1 MKTLIILAALISIA
15 TIIYMTTVKKKV
27 ANKINDLNTSPATL
41 ESYSRTAPLLTT
53 EDWKLKFRDAGLE
66 QRWQEFEP
74 LLRSEIA
81 IQPEDA
87 ADTEIKVGQSKIGG
101 QPDLPKNQTWFK
113 ENNGKSLG
121 FLAQIN
127 LSEARQFD
135 KSSQLP
141 STGLLYFFYS
151 AEQEAWGFD
160 PKDKDKFKVFYF
172 NGNLTDLERS
182 DFPSDLP
189 EHSKYKTCKLSFAN
203 SISAPNWES
212 DIVNGLLTSEE
223 QDAYVE
229 LTVDGEIT
237 KLLGHADNI
246 QGTMEDECQLVTN
259 GLYCGDPSGYND
271 PRAEGLKKD
280 ANQWILLFQ
289 IDSIDKA
296 GMMWGDVGRVYFW
309 IKKDDLKKKDFDKS
323 WFVLQCS

>member
-1 MKTLIILAALISIA
+1 MKTLIILAVIVAIV
-15 TIIYMTTVKKKV
+15 TVIYMTTFKKKV
-27 ANKINDLNTSPATL
+27 TNKISDLNTSPATV
-41 ESYSRTAPLLTT
+41 ESYNRTAPLLTT
-53 EDWKLKFRDAGLE
+53 DNWKQKFQDAGLG
-66 QRWQEFEP
+66 QHWQKFESI
-74 LLRSEIA
+74 LRSEIV

-87 ADTEIKVGQSKIGG
+87 TDTEIKVGQSKIGG
-101 QPDLPKNQTWFK
+101 QPDLPKKQTWFK

-127 LSEARQFD
+127 LSETRQFD
-135 KSSQLP
+135 KLNQLP
-141 STGLLYFFYS
+141 SSGLLYFFYS

-172 NGNLTDLERS
+172 NGDITDLERT

-189 EHSKYKTCKLSFAN
+189 EHSRYKTCKLSFAN
-203 SISAPNWES
+203 SVSAPNWES

-237 KLLGHADNI
+237 KLLGHSDNI

-271 PRAEGLKKD
+271 PRAEGLKKGAD
-280 ANQWILLFQ
+280 QWILLFQ

-309 IKKDDLKKKDFDKS
+309 IKRDDLEKKDFDKS

>member
-1 MKTLIILAALISIA
+1 MKTLIILAAIIAIA

-27 ANKINDLNTSPATL
+27 INKINDLNTYPATA

-53 EDWKLKFRDAGLE
+53 DDWKVKFQDAGLE
-66 QRWQEFEP
+66 QHWQKFES

-127 LSEARQFD
+127 LSETRQFD
-135 KSSQLP
+135 KSNQLP
-141 STGLLYFFYS
+141 SSGLLYFFYS

-172 NGNLTDLERS
+172 NGDITDLERT

-203 SISAPNWES
+203 SVSAPNWES

-223 QDAYVE
+223 QDAYIE

-237 KLLGHADNI
+237 KLLGHSDNI
-246 QGTMEDECQLVTN
+246 QGTMEEECQLVTN

-309 IKKDDLKKKDFDKS
+309 IKKDDLEKKSFDKS